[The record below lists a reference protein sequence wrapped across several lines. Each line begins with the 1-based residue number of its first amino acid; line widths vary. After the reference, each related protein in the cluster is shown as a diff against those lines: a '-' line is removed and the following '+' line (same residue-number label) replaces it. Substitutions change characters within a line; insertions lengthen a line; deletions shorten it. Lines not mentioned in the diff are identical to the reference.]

1 MPLKLGR
8 KENQE
13 NWVFNLT
20 PCTWCSLALNCVAC
34 CLPFLTFCSL
44 QTFLRV
50 KSISVVGSCD
60 KKYVY
65 KLVSVR
71 SRKSVSNERGL
82 LRGEVNLPEWLR
94 LNKLILLW
102 IIVIQ
107 NLLQL
112 DPEDCLKERK
122 WWCFLLSSILTFL
135 MGVTG
140 VFVMRVLKFV
150 FCREVVIV
158 VNMTPLKLY
167 LPEWGGWI
175 FW

>member
-1 MPLKLGR
+1 M
-8 KENQE
+8 
-13 NWVFNLT
+13 
-20 PCTWCSLALNCVAC
+20 
-34 CLPFLTFCSL
+34 
-44 QTFLRV
+44 
-50 KSISVVGSCD
+50 GSCD

-71 SRKSVSNERGL
+71 SRESVSNERRL
-82 LRGEVNLPEWLR
+82 LRRGVGVNLPEWLR
-94 LNKLILLW
+94 LNKLILLR

-107 NLLQL
+107 SLLQL

-167 LPEWGGWI
+167 LSE
-175 FW
+175 